1 MDDERDDAFDA
12 FVVRRYGA
20 LLRTAHLLTGD
31 RGLAEDLLQTAL
43 LQTYR
48 RWDGLVD
55 QEDPVGYVRRVLV
68 TTQTSWARRFSFR
81 EQVVAA
87 TPDTWREDTGPADR
101 LDLWAALGALPARMR
116 AVLVLRF
123 YEDLSEAA
131 TAEVLGCSVGT
142 VKSQTSRGL
151 ARLRAHLPADH
162 LHTDDMVE
170 ENR

>member
-1 MDDERDDAFDA
+1 M
-12 FVVRRYGA
+12 
-20 LLRTAHLLTGD
+20 
-31 RGLAEDLLQTAL
+31 
-43 LQTYR
+43 
-48 RWDGLVD
+48 
-55 QEDPVGYVRRVLV
+55 RRVLV

-87 TPDTWREDTGPADR
+87 PPDTWREDTGPADR
-101 LDLWAALGALPARMR
+101 LDLWRALTALPARMR

-131 TAEVLGCSVGT
+131 TAELLGCSVGT

-151 ARLRAHLPADH
+151 ARLRTHLPADD
-162 LHTDDMVE
+162 LVE